1 MAHIHFSHIFIQ
13 LSIKSTIKFVRPTL
27 GSLNL
32 MVDLKMKCVENIF
45 ILFLIIKKKTKNK
58 KQIHHRGAPPQ

>member
-45 ILFLIIKKKTKNK
+45 ILFLIIKKKQKTNT
-58 KQIHHRGAPPQ
+58 P